1 MSDFLHKY
9 IHSHIRDKPDAKRAR
24 KIVLASLV
32 VVVTANSFPCGIS
45 SHLLQPQIFYNK
57 TFAEGAEL
65 SISLAYPKLCT
76 PLKREWPAAIKQLKG
91 LIFGEVEPSLPLK
104 GAWIPET
111 DDSSGYGRIRLKH
124 AFFQER
130 ESGAHSVESPIPW
143 DHWPVSD
150 AAKPSFNRLRDADT
164 HDLVPLPVFDMDG
177 KLLQPSQYRSALMNT
192 VVEAHFTLEVWRF
205 GGRSQT
211 FKARI
216 VKLYIVTEPLM
227 ILIDSPT
234 KRPRVDSEDENSP
247 LKKRRATS
255 SSQGS
260 GTSSSQK
267 SIASSSQGFG
277 ET

>member
-1 MSDFLHKY
+1 MLLLRLDLKTLLE
-9 IHSHIRDKPDAKRAR
+9 IHEFG
-24 KIVLASLV
+24 KIWVPKEAQKEAFVFKMFGQVSNKDCFAAADGGWSP
-32 VVVTANSFPCGIS
+32 TNNP
-45 SHLLQPQIFYNK
+45 YNK
-57 TFAEGAEL
+57 TFADGAEL

-111 DDSSGYGRIRLKH
+111 DDSSGYGRIKLKH
-124 AFFQER
+124 AFFQQR

-143 DHWPVSD
+143 DHWPVSN

-164 HDLVPLPVFDMDG
+164 HDLV
-177 KLLQPSQYRSALMNT
+177 QNYYNRANI
-192 VVEAHFTLEVWRF
+192 AHFTLEVWRF

-216 VKLYIVTEPLM
+216 VKLYIVTKPLM
-227 ILIDSPT
+227 ILIESPT

-260 GTSSSQK
+260 GTSQK
-267 SIASSSQGFG
+267 SVASSSQGSE